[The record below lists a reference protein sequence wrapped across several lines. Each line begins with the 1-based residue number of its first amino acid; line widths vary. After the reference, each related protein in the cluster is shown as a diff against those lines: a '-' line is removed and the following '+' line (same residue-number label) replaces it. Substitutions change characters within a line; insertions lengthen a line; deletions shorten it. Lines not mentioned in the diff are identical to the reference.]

1 MSPDADW
8 NRLASVLREL
18 HRTLMERAR
27 RDYEREHA
35 LALTP
40 GELLQRLT
48 TDPAFEWLRG
58 LSELMVD
65 IDLARDADPQV
76 AAELAVAV
84 RAAVEHFVTAPAPPP
99 GDAFAQRYWPYVQ
112 DDPHVAMA
120 HADVKRA
127 LDVWPRPQKTDAA
140 SRASER
146 QRLAD
151 TVRAKPH
158 KPKS

>member
-1 MSPDADW
+1 MASESDW
-8 NRLASVLREL
+8 NKLASTLREL

-27 RDYEREHA
+27 RDYERQHA
-35 LALTP
+35 LVLTS

-58 LSELMVD
+58 LSELMAD

-76 AAELAVAV
+76 AAELAAAV
-84 RAAVEHFVTAPAPPP
+84 RAAVEHFVTPPASAP

-127 LDVWPRPQKTDAA
+127 LDAWPRPQKRDAA
-140 SRASER
+140 GRASER

-151 TVRAKPH
+151 TVRAKPGRR
-158 KPKS
+158 KS